1 MNDLVEFDLSKLG
14 LHKKVSVKPSIGLVT
29 DFLVAD
35 RAAAEMDND
44 EKKNGAQQIDDMIA
58 AVQKVE
64 AFFISAFGLTKKE
77 AKELHDNA
85 EFGNFFSFLLEM
97 DGKLMGGN
105 QQEDTKDEG
114 TKKSPK

>member
-14 LHKKVSVKPSIGLVT
+14 LNKKVSVKPSIGLVT

-64 AFFISAFGLTKKE
+64 AFFISAFKLTKKE
-77 AKELHDNA
+77 AKELRDNA
-85 EFGNFFSFLLEM
+85 DFGNFFGFLIEM
-97 DGKLMGGN
+97 EGKLMGGD
-105 QQEDTKDEG
+105 QPKDMKDEG
-114 TKKSPK
+114 TEKSPK